1 MGHRHEIALLPGP
14 HFHPQSAISYETVT
28 PDTATA
34 PITVSIRIPAENQ
47 CQKHDT
53 RTDRNPGPF
62 SLVAMRWTRTA
73 VRKRSEVL
81 RPCTGGGPL
90 QFSTITTR
98 TVDHCNKQS
107 TTAVAVAEFC
117 EDFFSLFFV
126 RLKVIL
132 VSTVFVNYSNIT
144 TMVELSPSSANIAII
159 STLFTATC
167 RRWHH

>member
-1 MGHRHEIALLPGP
+1 MLVTSLNFSESVKWRLHRGGYRGQTWNHERNELRRGAVVGHRHEIALLPGP

-107 TTAVAVAEFC
+107 TTAVAVAE
-117 EDFFSLFFV
+117 
-126 RLKVIL
+126 
-132 VSTVFVNYSNIT
+132 
-144 TMVELSPSSANIAII
+144 
-159 STLFTATC
+159 
-167 RRWHH
+167 